1 MHTFKLHKRRSKV
14 KVGGK
19 KAKTKALK
27 VGMSCTFRHYGEKD
41 LVKRIICK

>member
-14 KVGGK
+14 KIGGN

-27 VGMSCTFRHYGEKD
+27 TGMACTFRHYGEKD
-41 LVKRIICK
+41 LVKRITCK